1 MRLTLF
7 TFYLFISLA
16 TRGQNETT
24 RYIGKHYGDHP
35 NWEYFAETKIYK
47 KADTIVYEEYRY
59 DRDAIRT
66 PKSYS
71 HSHVIKMIADKKGF
85 KLLNEAVTYSFGYSW
100 SIRDRGDSLIDSSG
114 KTYSKVSD
122 QSLSFTSLEALQL
135 YFKFN
140 KPDPT
145 LQLRFIYL
153 DEAPLNR
160 RQFIAKNLGE
170 IKIAGLKTK
179 VSDCYE
185 VAVISLD
192 SSNVGDAKLYL
203 DKLTGNVVKKEYVVV
218 EESSKTGTA
227 KKSIAN
233 ELIISPDYEIDLK
246 SISSPTPNDYIE
258 AASTAIN
265 KRQDYK
271 SATRILEGALSK
283 TFNQELINA
292 QVTILKKTSSNND
305 VLNYI
310 KKHLDN
316 PAWQMMQTHLMARD
330 FLREGNLEIAE
341 ELFQYN
347 ANKYPDNYV
356 TLVGLARVF
365 SMKGELIKA
374 KELLQKALTLKVDEP
389 NRARINEN
397 ILRLSRGEKML

>member
-1 MRLTLF
+1 
-7 TFYLFISLA
+7 
-16 TRGQNETT
+16 
-24 RYIGKHYGDHP
+24 
-35 NWEYFAETKIYK
+35 
-47 KADTIVYEEYRY
+47 
-59 DRDAIRT
+59 
-66 PKSYS
+66 
-71 HSHVIKMIADKKGF
+71 
-85 KLLNEAVTYSFGYSW
+85 
-100 SIRDRGDSLIDSSG
+100 
-114 KTYSKVSD
+114 
-122 QSLSFTSLEALQL
+122 LEALQL